1 MRYARISLRDNDI
14 YFIPRNT
21 IHQFKTIS
29 AVSSIAWHVRLK
41 VYYPDSESVEEVK
54 GEVTPVKNEVTHE
67 TKVDEKL
74 MKKGENIP
82 REMVCENITTAIE
95 KDCRHTESEISQ
107 GCDNEK
113 DVGIKKENVIHR
125 KEKSKAECKQLSD
138 TGVKIKIKRSE
149 KKSSN
154 SEKDRTGSELKC
166 KVLQSPLK
174 DTIKAKETPVVVS
187 TDSGKDIVSNLTS
200 ITHVENEKLNTS
212 SITELEIVQNQM
224 KPVTNVQEQTYIS
237 EMDAMQCP
245 VEHEVEDISSTS
257 KLENVP
263 LPSESVG
270 NTEIQTSSVSVNE
283 EIQTTSI
290 LSEIGEVQTSISDLD
305 SVPRLQESKGNE
317 EVQTTCIAEIGEVQ
331 TMPISEIEE
340 VPTSISEIENVPRL
354 LESKGNEVQTTY
366 ISDMDEVQTSIS
378 EIKEVQTSILEMEE
392 VQTSISDVESVPL
405 LLESK
410 GNEEV
415 QTTSEMDTAVKP
427 LINVGYIEEQ
437 TAIEVEMAP
446 RMMEEEV
453 PLSSKPDMEIDEV
466 PFKSIVTESWERMSL
481 LSEMET
487 EQCKTKHLASNG
499 IKGETK
505 LPLNTESCVEENT
518 IVRSENPPPSF
529 IAGRIEGEKQNL
541 FESLFNADGSLNT
554 SNSLTT
560 DGSNTQNSVQYTHHS

>member
-41 VYYPDSESVEEVK
+41 LYYPDLEPVEEVK
-54 GEVTPVKNEVTHE
+54 GEVTLMKNDVTHE

-74 MKKGENIP
+74 MKKGEKIP
-82 REMVCENITTAIE
+82 REMACENISTAIE
-95 KDCRHTESEISQ
+95 KDCRHTESETSQ

-113 DVGIKKENVIHR
+113 DIGTKKENVIHW

-138 TGVKIKIKRSE
+138 TGVKIKIKRNE

-154 SEKDRTGSELKC
+154 SEKDRTGSDLKC

-174 DTIKAKETPVVVS
+174 DTIKAKEPAVVAS

-212 SITELEIVQNQM
+212 SKTEIEIVQNQM
-224 KPVTNVQEQTYIS
+224 EPVANVPEQTYIS
-237 EMDAMQCP
+237 EMDAVQCP

-270 NTEIQTSSVSVNE
+270 NTEIQTSSISENE
-283 EIQTTSI
+283 VQTTSI
-290 LSEIGEVQTSISDLD
+290 LSEIEEMQTSISDID
-305 SVPRLQESKGNE
+305 SVPRLQENKGNE
-317 EVQTTCIAEIGEVQ
+317 EIHTTS
-331 TMPISEIEE
+331 ISEIEE
-340 VPTSISEIENVPRL
+340 VHTSISEIENVPRL
-354 LESKGNEVQTTY
+354 LESKGNEEVQTTS
-366 ISDMDEVQTSIS
+366 ISDMDEVHTSIS
-378 EIKEVQTSILEMEE
+378 EIEDVQTSILEMEE
-392 VQTSISDVESVPL
+392 VHTSISDVESVPI

-427 LINVGYIEEQ
+427 LINVGYIEDQ
-437 TAIEVEMAP
+437 TAIEVEMTP

-466 PFKSIVTESWERMSL
+466 PFKSVVTESWERMSL

-487 EQCKTKHLASNG
+487 EQCKTKHLASNC
-499 IKGETK
+499 IKEETEM
-505 LPLNTESCVEENT
+505 PLNTVSCVQGNT

-541 FESLFNADGSLNT
+541 FESLFNTDGSLNI